1 MINLR
6 DKFDNIMDY
15 IEDNLIKT
23 NIEIENGIVEILN
36 IDIKKFK
43 TFFEFL
49 TNNTLANY
57 INSRRFNAIAIDL
70 INDVNIMELVSS
82 YGYSE
87 QSAISRA
94 IKNYYGFTPGEIKKS
109 KNVQILPKMYYE
121 DFYNDGIKKIKDKLY
136 DSLETGDD
144 FFSYDVEN
152 FFDPFFSV
160 DECLEIFKL
169 SNKLEIDYMILKE
182 KCIDRKID
190 TFSREEY
197 YHGIIKN
204 EF

>member
-6 DKFDNIMDY
+6 DKFDDIMDY

-144 FFSYDVEN
+144 FFHMMLKISLI
-152 FFDPFFSV
+152 PFLV
-160 DECLEIFKL
+160 
-169 SNKLEIDYMILKE
+169 
-182 KCIDRKID
+182 
-190 TFSREEY
+190 
-197 YHGIIKN
+197 
-204 EF
+204 